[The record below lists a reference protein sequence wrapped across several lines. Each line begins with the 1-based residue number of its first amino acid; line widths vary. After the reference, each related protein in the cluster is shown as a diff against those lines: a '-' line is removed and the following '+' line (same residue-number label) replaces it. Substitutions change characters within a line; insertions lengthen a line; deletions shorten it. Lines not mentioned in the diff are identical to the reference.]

1 MPDTDKGESMEE
13 KLNSYL
19 EFQKQIDDVFGKGTI
34 VVNDKNFGNNVVGTW
49 KYVDDFQTFRANFV
63 ERLVKLRD
71 TLKLESNI
79 RVFHNLISNLGSS
92 NNWEGTYA
100 EIVAYNILKNDYN
113 VEYEL
118 DVTRKASFALA
129 SKMGMNNINYDV
141 LLPDY
146 GVYMDVK
153 AFTDT
158 VGDILYHGIIK
169 KVLQQNEFKSQ
180 QLNILPQHPLD
191 ENDEM
196 YKSNI
201 QSLQTELAEQLR
213 KMIKKGG
220 KHHSFTSAIVPSLG
234 YHILQGAGV
243 NSSESSYSPYR
254 HAEAMKDF
262 IIKRYCNKFTLRRPF
277 FLVLVN
283 FPWYNQITRNSFGY
297 NKLFYRSIARRTF
310 IQYEKSTILANS
322 INSQYRGKGLAKYV
336 ARKLTG
342 LIFIDDNSIN
352 GNGYDAYI
360 YTNPNATH
368 KYPRLSTYLE
378 EILRHAHEGDYEDF
392 IYDNY

>member
-1 MPDTDKGESMEE
+1 MER
-13 KLNSYL
+13 KLNCYD
-19 EFQKQIDDVFGKGTI
+19 EFQKQIDDVLGRGTI
-34 VVNDKNFGNNVVGTW
+34 VVNDKNFGNNVVGAW
-49 KYVDDFQTFRANFV
+49 KYIEDFKTFRAS
-63 ERLVKLRD
+63 LVDRITKLKD
-71 TLKLESNI
+71 SLSIASNI
-79 RVFHNLISNLGSS
+79 RVYKNLISNLGSS

-100 EIVAYNILKNDYN
+100 EIVAYSILKNDYN
-113 VEYEL
+113 EEYTL

-158 VGDILYHGIIK
+158 VGDILHNSIIK
-169 KVLQQNEFKSQ
+169 NVLQHNEFKSL

-191 ENDEM
+191 ENDDL
-196 YKSNI
+196 YKANV

-213 KMIKKGG
+213 EMIKKRK

-234 YHILQGAGV
+234 YHILLGAGV
-243 NSSESSYSPYR
+243 NSSESSYSPFR
-254 HAEAMKDF
+254 HAEGLKDF
-262 IIKRYCNKFTLRRPF
+262 IIKRYCNKFAIRRPF

-283 FPWYNQITRNSFGY
+283 FPWYNQITQNTFGY
-297 NKLFYRSIARRTF
+297 NKIFYRSIARRTF
-310 IQYEKSTILANS
+310 IQYEKSTILASS
-322 INSQYRGKGLAKYV
+322 INPQYRGKGLAKHV

-352 GNGYDAYI
+352 GNGYDAYVYI
-360 YTNPNATH
+360 NPNATN
-368 KYPRLSTYLE
+368 KCPRLSTYLE
-378 EILRHAHEGDYEDF
+378 EILRHAHERDF
-392 IYDNY
+392 DDFAHDNY

>member
-1 MPDTDKGESMEE
+1 MEG
-13 KLNSYL
+13 KLNCYD
-19 EFQKQIDDVFGKGTI
+19 EFQKQIDNVFGKDTI
-34 VVNDKNFGNNVVGTW
+34 VVNDKNFGNNVVGAW
-49 KYVDDFQTFRANFV
+49 KYVEEFKTFRSSFV
-63 ERLVKLRD
+63 ERITKLRD
-71 TLKLESNI
+71 TLRNQSNI
-79 RVFHNLISNLGSS
+79 RVCKNLISNLGSS
-92 NNWEGTYA
+92 NNWAGTYA

-113 VEYEL
+113 EEYVL

-158 VGDILYHGIIK
+158 VGDILYNSIIK
-169 KVLQQNEFKSQ
+169 KVLQQNEFKSL
-180 QLNILPQHPLD
+180 QLHILPQHPLD
-191 ENDEM
+191 ENDEL

-201 QSLQTELAEQLR
+201 QSLQTELTEQLR
-213 KMIKKGG
+213 EMIKNG
-220 KHHSFTSAIVPSLG
+220 KKRYNFSSAIIPVLQ

-243 NSSESSYSPYR
+243 NSSESSYCPYR
-254 HAEAMKDF
+254 HAETMKDF
-262 IIKRYCNKFTLRRPF
+262 IIQRYCNKFSIRRPF

-283 FPWYNQITRNSFGY
+283 FSWYNQITRNTFDY
-297 NKLFYRSIARRTF
+297 NKIFYRSIARRTF

-322 INSQYRGKGLAKYV
+322 INPQYRGKGLAKHV

-360 YTNPNATH
+360 YTNPNATN
-368 KYPRLSTYLE
+368 KSPRLLTYLE
-378 EILRHAHEGDYEDF
+378 EILRHAHEGDYDDF
-392 IYDNY
+392 AHDNY